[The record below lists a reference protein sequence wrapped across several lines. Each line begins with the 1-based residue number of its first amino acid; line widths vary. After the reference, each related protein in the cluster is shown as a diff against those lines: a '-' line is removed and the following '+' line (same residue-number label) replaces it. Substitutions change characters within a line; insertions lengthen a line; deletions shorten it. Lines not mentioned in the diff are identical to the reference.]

1 MSNAVSAV
9 SGASFKGSITVADA
23 GLQGM
28 ITVRGD
34 LASAAM
40 AKAVK
45 AVTGAAM
52 PELGTITS
60 GKTGQ
65 AAWMSP
71 DELFL
76 LVEHSVADAT
86 AAKLD
91 KALNKEHALAVN
103 VSDAR
108 AVFTLEGPVI
118 RDVLAKGSPANMAAD
133 ALALNTVRRSRL
145 GQLPVAFWLSTDKT
159 ATVICFRSVG
169 EHVFNWLKTAAQK
182 DALPNF
188 HSH

>member
-9 SGASFKGSITVADA
+9 QGASFKGSISVKDA

-28 ITVRGD
+28 ITLRGD
-34 LASAAM
+34 LGSDALT
-40 AKAVK
+40 KAVK
-45 AVTGAAM
+45 AAVGVAVPGVGKINTGKK
-52 PELGTITS
+52 GS
-60 GKTGQ
+60 

-76 LVEHSVADAT
+76 MLDYASADA
-86 AAKLD
+86 AVAKLD
-91 KALNKEHALAVN
+91 KALAGSHALAVN

-108 AVFTLEGPVI
+108 AVFNLEGAAI
-118 RDVLAKGSPANMAAD
+118 RDVLAKGSPANLSTD
-133 ALALNTVRRSRL
+133 ALGIGTLRRTRL
-145 GQLPVAFWLSTDKT
+145 GQLPVAFWLGSDTT

-182 DALPNF
+182 GTSPKYYT
-188 HSH
+188 